1 MGLYAGKT
9 ARRWRLA
16 LTCALGIFL
25 AAPSAYAQFDRGQ
38 ISGVVR
44 DQTGAIVPG
53 ATVTAT
59 RQQTAATQTTVTDA
73 SGYYTFPNLASG
85 RYNISAELQGFKTA
99 VREGVQ
105 LDATGSLTIDFALSA
120 GAVSEQ
126 VTVTAEQTLL
136 QTDVA
141 LRKTVESKDIEQLS
155 FSGRNPIG
163 VAGLKPGVIGGS
175 FNNYGFSDL
184 GNGGFNING
193 SRTDENN
200 ITVDGATAVRT
211 RSSGAIVGIQNV
223 DAIQEVQ
230 VLTGDYMP
238 EYGRASG
245 GQIRMVTKSGSNRF
259 SGSASYYLRDDKLQ
273 ANTWSRNRSTDPSQN
288 SGPAPFDYKQYAYSI
303 GGPVPFGMLKDRLFF
318 FAAQEWVNFF
328 QVQTNTAT
336 VPTAKMRTGDFS
348 ELLDPNNG
356 FFSGARI
363 IMNPATGLP
372 FPGNIIPAG
381 QLSPNGLAML
391 NAYPLP
397 TPGFRQGTDNTI
409 ISSDNPQ
416 DQRKDNFRLD
426 YRLGDKNQFSY
437 RYGKYNWT
445 AIDAFRGTFPYAR
458 TDWDR
463 PNTTQ
468 TASWTSTI
476 TSKLI
481 NEFSFTKSLDEVFIN
496 VFRGTDLFQRSKYGI
511 NYPYLFPQNKEI
523 EDKIP
528 TISIANFS
536 TIDGGPYPSSSR
548 GPIYTFNNAT
558 TYLKG
563 RHTFKAG
570 IVIEYSGEDDFDQIN
585 VNQVAGGTNNQN
597 GAMNF
602 TNASVG
608 RNSTGLGVANA
619 AMGLFT
625 NYAEIGQRAL
635 TKWRSLATDLFVQD
649 SWRPTNKL
657 TVEGGVRWALWPPW
671 YSKTNNIATFDPS
684 YYDASNQA
692 VIDPATGRILSGP
705 RYNGII
711 LPGDGFPSS
720 ASDLAVYDDPAVNAL
735 FVGAPR
741 GFAETHYNVFEPRLG
756 AAYSVDPKTILKAS
770 AGVFH
775 NRTTLNDSMLLG
787 GNPPFQPMVV
797 VDNGIADDPGGAGGA
812 SSLPLSMTAIDP
824 VFKHPTAY
832 MWSVGVQRE
841 IPLSF
846 IMDVTYVG
854 RRGLYLQRERDIN
867 QMLPGTIQAN
877 PGVNPAALR
886 PFKGYGTIRMSENAG
901 YSKYNSLQISA
912 ERRYKN
918 GFKFSAAY
926 TLSHSLDNASGK
938 RDVMFNAYDDTGFWG
953 NSSFDRRH
961 VFNFSYIYDL
971 PFYPEQNGLIGR
983 VLGGWQISGSTFM
996 RSGTPLW
1003 VTESADIAGTG
1014 DTFGNPWNLNGDPK
1028 GNANE
1033 SFSAGSNADQNYW
1046 FDPTVYS
1053 RPAAGTFGNGARNNI
1068 YNPGQYQ
1075 WDIAFFK
1082 NVAIQGTKTVQF
1094 RAEIFNFPNHAN
1106 WNGAESNPTN
1116 ANFGR
1121 VTSKDNSR
1129 RDIQLSLRFLF

>member
-1 MGLYAGKT
+1 MGLYAGN
-9 ARRWRLA
+9 AGRRW
-16 LTCALGIFL
+16 GPFL
-25 AAPSAYAQFDRGQ
+25 AFLAVVCLWAPPAFAQFDRGQ
-38 ISGVVR
+38 ISGVVK
-44 DQTGAIVPG
+44 DDTGGVVPG

-59 RQQTAATQTTVTDA
+59 QVGTQQPRSAVTDA
-73 SGYYTFPNLASG
+73 SGFYTFANLPAGS
-85 RYNISAELQGFKTA
+85 YDISAELQGFKKSIK
-99 VREGVQ
+99 EGVK
-105 LDATGSLTIDFALSA
+105 LDAAGSLTIDLALSA
-120 GAVSEQ
+120 GAISEA

-193 SRTDENN
+193 SRGDENN
-200 ITVDGATAVRT
+200 ITVDGAPAIRT

-259 SGSASYYLRDDKLQ
+259 SGSGSYYLRDDKLQ
-273 ANTWSRNRSTDPSQN
+273 ANTWTRNKSTNSLEN
-288 SGPAPFDYKQYAYSI
+288 SGPAPFNYKQYAYSV
-303 GGPVPFGMLKDRLFF
+303 GGPVPAGAMKNRLFF
-318 FAAQEWVNFF
+318 FAAQEWVNFT
-328 QVQTNTAT
+328 QVQTNTAI
-336 VPTAKMRTGDFS
+336 VPTAKMRAGDFS

-356 FFSGARI
+356 FFNGARTI
-363 IMNPATGLP
+363 TDPNTGQP
-372 FPGNIIPAG
+372 FQGNIIPANR
-381 QLSPNGLAML
+381 LSPNGVAML

-397 TPGFRQGTDNTI
+397 TAGFRSGANNSI
-409 ISSDNPQ
+409 FSSENPQ
-416 DQRKDNFRLD
+416 DQRKDNVRLDFRLN
-426 YRLGDKNQFSY
+426 DKNQFTY

-445 AIDAFRGTFPYAR
+445 AVDAFRGTFPYAR

-468 TASWTSTI
+468 TASWTSSI
-476 TSKLI
+476 TSKLV
-481 NEFSFTKSLDEVFIN
+481 NEFSFTNSLDEVFIN

-511 NYPYLFPQNKEI
+511 NYPYIFPANKEI

-548 GPIYTFNNAT
+548 GPISSFNDAA

-563 RHTFKAG
+563 RHTLKAG
-570 IVIEYSGEDDFDQIN
+570 VTVEYSGEDDFDQIN
-585 VNQVAGGTNNQN
+585 VNQIAGATNNQN
-597 GAMNF
+597 GAFTF
-602 TNASVG
+602 TNGRTIGTGTSV
-608 RNSTGLGVANA
+608 SDAALGLYQ
-619 AMGLFT
+619 

-649 SWRPTNKL
+649 SWRPANNI
-657 TVEGGVRWALWPPW
+657 TVEGGVRWAYWPPW
-671 YSKTNNIATFDPS
+671 YAQLNNAASFNPA
-684 YYDASNQA
+684 YYNFSNQA
-692 VIDPATGRILSGP
+692 VINPSTGRIVSGP

-711 LPGDGFPSS
+711 LPGDGFPSD
-720 ASDLAVYDDPAVNAL
+720 ASSLAVYNDPAVNAL

-741 GFAETHYNVFEPRLG
+741 GLTETHKNVFEPRLG
-756 AAYSVDPKTILKAS
+756 MSYGVNEKTIVKAS

-775 NRTTLNDSMLLG
+775 NRVTLNDSMLLG
-787 GNPPFQPMVV
+787 GNPPFQPLVAIQDGN
-797 VDNGIADDPGGAGGA
+797 VDNPGGGGA
-812 SSLPLSMTAIDP
+812 ANTLPFSMTAIDP
-824 VFKHPTAY
+824 VFNHPTSY
-832 MWSVGVQRE
+832 MWSAGVQRE

-846 IMDVTYVG
+846 ILDVTYVG

-867 QMLPGTIQAN
+867 QPLAGTVQAN
-877 PGVNPAALR
+877 PGVNIAALR
-886 PFKGYGTIRMSENAG
+886 PYKGYGTIRMSENAG

-926 TLSHSLDNASGK
+926 TLGHSEDNGSDK
-938 RDVMFNAYDDTGFWG
+938 RNVLFNTYDDTGYWG

-961 VFNFSYIYDL
+961 VFVFNYIYDL
-971 PFYPEQNGLIGR
+971 PFYKTQTGLVGKT
-983 VLGGWQISGSTFM
+983 LGGWQVSGATFM
-996 RSGTPLW
+996 RTGTPLW
-1003 VTESADIAGTG
+1003 VTEAADLAGNG
-1014 DTFGNPWNLNGDPK
+1014 DTFDNPWTLNGDPK
-1028 GNANE
+1028 ANANE
-1033 SFSAGSNADQNYW
+1033 QFSAGANADQNFW

-1053 RPAAGTFGNGARNNI
+1053 RPAAGTFTTNGPRYNI

-1075 WDIAFFK
+1075 WDIALFK
-1082 NVAIQGTKTVQF
+1082 MSMWAAPRTC
-1094 RAEIFNFPNHAN
+1094 
-1106 WNGAESNPTN
+1106 SS
-1116 ANFGR
+1116 GR
-1121 VTSKDNSR
+1121 RSSTS
-1129 RDIQLSLRFLF
+1129 